1 MNEVFYAYHVVTER
15 PMEPGQQILM
25 DADHPNGVYHRVME
39 KRTEVEAIWKDPDRY
54 DANQLEHH
62 TRVAL
67 RELALEQVR
76 QQQYDQYPSR
86 MCCLYVSRGLKEA
99 RQWAEWFVGWGRPT
113 FSIVRL
119 KIEGNSFAGDANNCF
134 DALTDYAEN
143 LRLAARYWENLPNL
157 RGEPPIEEILASG
170 RITVDQLVE
179 QIGCNLK

>member
-67 RELALEQVR
+67 RELALE
-76 QQQYDQYPSR
+76 
-86 MCCLYVSRGLKEA
+86 
-99 RQWAEWFVGWGRPT
+99 
-113 FSIVRL
+113 
-119 KIEGNSFAGDANNCF
+119 
-134 DALTDYAEN
+134 
-143 LRLAARYWENLPNL
+143 
-157 RGEPPIEEILASG
+157 
-170 RITVDQLVE
+170 
-179 QIGCNLK
+179 